1 MNTRSPSLRAVAALG
16 LLAVIWGYNWVVM
29 KVALAD
35 MDAFQFGAWRTF
47 GGALSLF
54 ALMAVLRR
62 PFRPSHL
69 PMIALI
75 GLLQTCGFTGLI
87 ILALVSGGAG
97 KTAVLT
103 YTMPFWVMVFAWPLL
118 GERLHGWQWP
128 SAAATLAGL
137 LFILDPAHLGGDL
150 FSMGLATLAGALWAL
165 AVIAAKRLQT
175 RAPDLDLLTMTAW
188 QMLIG
193 SLPLLAFAL
202 FWPARPVNWTLS
214 LGVAIGFNIVLAN
227 ALAWLLWLYALR
239 RLSAGTTSMVSL
251 LTPVIGVLSA
261 ALQLGEYP
269 HANELTGMLLIG
281 AGLILLSVEG
291 LRRRRNVRP
300 SSHVTASGTA
310 TRA

>member
-1 MNTRSPSLRAVAALG
+1 MNTRSPSLRAVAALL

-29 KVALAD
+29 KIGLID

-62 PFRPSHL
+62 PFRPQHL
-69 PMIALI
+69 PWVATM
-75 GLLQTCGFTGLI
+75 GVLQTTGFTGLI

-128 SAAATLAGL
+128 SAVATLAGL

-150 FSMGLATLAGALWAL
+150 TSMALATSAGALWAL
-165 AVIAAKRLQT
+165 AVIVAKRLQI
-175 RAPDLDLLTMTAW
+175 RAPDIDLLSMTAW
-188 QMLIG
+188 QMLFG
-193 SLPLLAFAL
+193 SLPLIAFAL
-202 FWPARPVNWTLS
+202 FWPGREANWTPS
-214 LGVAIGFNIVLAN
+214 LIGALGFNIVLAN

-251 LTPVIGVLSA
+251 LTPVIGVLAA
-261 ALQLGEYP
+261 ALQLGERP
-269 HANELTGMLLIG
+269 MANELTGMLLIG
-281 AGLILLSVEG
+281 VGLLLLSVEG
-291 LRRRRNVRP
+291 LRRRRAQISP
-300 SSHVTASGTA
+300 TSTASGNA
-310 TRA
+310 SRA

>member
-29 KVALAD
+29 KVGLAD
-35 MDAFQFGAWRTF
+35 MDALQFGALRTL
-47 GGALSLF
+47 GGAVSLF
-54 ALMAVLRR
+54 VLMAVLRR
-62 PFRPSHL
+62 PFRPQHL
-69 PMIALI
+69 PWVATM
-75 GLLQTCGFTGLI
+75 GVLQTTGFTGLI

-128 SAAATLAGL
+128 SAAATLTGL

-150 FSMGLATLAGALWAL
+150 FSMTLATLAGALWAL
-165 AVIAAKRLQT
+165 AVIVAKRLQT
-175 RAPDLDLLTMTAW
+175 RAPDIDLLSMTAW

-193 SLPLLAFAL
+193 SLPLVAFAL
-202 FWPARPVNWTLS
+202 FWPARPVNWSPS
-214 LGVAIGFNIVLAN
+214 LIGALGFNIVLAN

-251 LTPVIGVLSA
+251 LTPVIGVVA
-261 ALQLGEYP
+261 AAIQLGERP
-269 HANELTGMLLIG
+269 GANELTGMLLIG
-281 AGLILLSVEG
+281 AGLALLSLEG
-291 LRRRRNVRP
+291 VRRRRQKNFAVA
-300 SSHVTASGTA
+300 ASGNGA
-310 TRA
+310 RA

>member
-29 KVALAD
+29 KVGLAD
-35 MDAFQFGAWRTF
+35 MDALQFGAWRTL

-69 PMIALI
+69 PTVALM
-75 GLLQTCGFTGLI
+75 GVLQTCGFTGLI
-87 ILALVSGGAG
+87 IIALVTGGAG

-103 YTMPFWVMVFAWPLL
+103 YTMPFWVMMFAWPLL

-150 FSMGLATLAGALWAL
+150 FSMTLATLAGALWAL
-165 AVIAAKRLQT
+165 AVIVAKRLQT
-175 RAPDLDLLTMTAW
+175 RAPDIDLLSMTAW

-193 SLPLLAFAL
+193 SLPLVAFAL
-202 FWPARPVNWTLS
+202 FWPARPANWSPS
-214 LGVAIGFNIVLAN
+214 LIAALGFNIVLAN

-251 LTPVIGVLSA
+251 LTPVIGVVAA
-261 ALQLGEYP
+261 ALQLGERP
-269 HANELTGMLLIG
+269 GANELTGMLLIG
-281 AGLILLSVEG
+281 AGLVLLSLEG
-291 LRRRRNVRP
+291 VRRRRQKNFAAA
-300 SSHVTASGTA
+300 ASENGA
-310 TRA
+310 RA